1 MCLGGLWCKKEMDGY
16 TLDFNCSLALSTS
29 KEKKKEKNLFFLKEK
44 DWSVKQI

>member
-29 KEKKKEKNLFFLKEK
+29 KEKKKKKTFSSLRKRIGL
-44 DWSVKQI
+44 